1 MYGFLFFID
10 VLREETMKKILLSIL
25 FIMPSFAY
33 GNVLLDIQ
41 QELNRIAH
49 SSQESV
55 VNVSIVREETAA
67 VIEPEF
73 FFGYIVPSEKIY
85 KYETGGIGS
94 GFIVDERGY
103 VLTNYHVIEGASKI
117 KVEMTDKNGEKKE
130 FDADIAGGDEN
141 LDIAV
146 IKIKSNDKFPYLV
159 LADTDTSVGDF
170 VIAVGYPFGFKQTF
184 TTGIVS
190 STKVNLKIEGRIY
203 NSLIQT
209 NAAINKGNSGGPLL
223 NINGNVI
230 GMNSAIYSPNGA
242 FAGLGFAIPS
252 WQIKRVI
259 DEVIYN
265 KKPARAW
272 LGVYL
277 LPTDKIIRS
286 KLYADVANG
295 GIINKVE
302 NNSPAERAGLKRGDI
317 IVSMDGDD
325 IETNDDLISKIYLKN
340 PGDEIR
346 LVYIR
351 QGKKN
356 EVRLK
361 LEKKPDDYAT
371 KLLDKNVNT
380 ATSSDSYT
388 WKGITVKQN
397 NNSVYVLKIDP
408 NSPFRVYLREGDI
421 IKSINNIT
429 VDSLNKAKDLL
440 KDVKLSEGIL
450 FDIER
455 NGEKMYISMVSKE

>member
-1 MYGFLFFID
+1 MLLKED
-10 VLREETMKKILLSIL
+10 AMKKIVLLIL
-25 FIMPSFAY
+25 LFMPSFSY
-33 GNVLLDIQ
+33 GNVLFDIQ
-41 QELNRIAH
+41 RELNRIAQG
-49 SSQESV
+49 SQESV
-55 VNVSIVREETAA
+55 VNVSVVREETAA

-73 FFGYIVPSEKIY
+73 FFGYIVPFEKIY

-103 VLTNYHVIEGASKI
+103 VLTNYHVIEGARRI

-159 LADTDTSVGDF
+159 LADTDTIIGDF

-223 NINGNVI
+223 NINGEVI

-265 KKPARAW
+265 KKPQRAW

-277 LPTDKIIRS
+277 LPTDKIIRN
-286 KLYADVANG
+286 KLYANVTNG
-295 GIINKVE
+295 GIINSVE
-302 NNSPAERAGLKRGDI
+302 NNSPADRAGLKRGDI
-317 IVSMDGDD
+317 IVSIDGDE
-325 IETNDDLISKIYLKN
+325 IKNNDDLISKIYLKN
-340 PGDEIR
+340 PGDEVK

-361 LEKKPDDYAT
+361 LEKKPEDYGT
-371 KLLDKNVNT
+371 NLSGKNVNT
-380 ATSSDSYT
+380 APSSESYT
-388 WKGITVKQN
+388 WKGVTIKQN
-397 NNSVYVLKIDP
+397 HNSAYVLKIAPD
-408 NSPFRVYLREGDI
+408 SPFRGYLREGDI
-421 IKSINNIT
+421 INSINNNSL
-429 VDSLNKAKDLL
+429 DSFDKTKKILNSL
-440 KDVKLSEGIL
+440 KLSDGVL

-455 NGEKMYISMVSKE
+455 NGDKMYISMMLKE